1 MNQANIVTM
10 TRAEYDQ
17 MVAAKIRDA
26 ELIDECVEQLN
37 RAERKE
43 PFVEFNQAYNWYS
56 GRRFYNPD
64 EATQQ
69 LARER
74 DNAVDELK
82 ILRRR
87 NLWERMLNR

>member
-1 MNQANIVTM
+1 M

-43 PFVEFNQAYNWYS
+43 PFVEITNNWFC
-56 GRRFYNPD
+56 GLRFYNPD

-69 LARER
+69 IARER

-82 ILRRR
+82 ILRSRS
-87 NLWERMLNR
+87 LLERIFNK